1 MEKILLVDGNNL
13 LFRSYYAT
21 AYNGNYMTNSKGFP
35 TNALLGFAN
44 MINKILNEEN
54 PTYMIVAF
62 DKGKTF
68 RHEKY
73 KDYKGGRNETP
84 TELKQQFPIAKELLT
99 YMGIKYYEIDN
110 YEADDIIGTF
120 SKYCLDEPDF
130 IGTIISSDKDLLQL
144 INNDVDIKL
153 LKQKDYIRYNEDTFK
168 EAYGINPINII
179 DLKAL
184 MGDSSDNIPG
194 VKGIG
199 EKTALKLLH
208 DYKTLDG
215 VYENLD
221 KLTPKMR
228 EKLEQDKDNAYMS
241 YNLATIVCNV
251 PMEIDINDVKIKERN
266 TKELIALYE
275 ELEFNSLLKKLNS
288 EKKVTEQ
295 KKLETIILDDI
306 NNLKVTKDVAFY
318 LEILGTNYHTSSVLG
333 LSIYND
339 ECYYF
344 IPKNILKEAF
354 PIIKKYL
361 KYTYDYKKVYVALKW
376 LGLELETQA
385 FDTMIAA
392 YLLEYNI
399 KDDISILANFLDYDI
414 PYYDEMYRKL
424 KSKAIYEAP
433 ELEKIAEAALLK
445 ARFIYEVKEELEKKL
460 VIEKVDKLY
469 YDIELPLSKV
479 LGDMELNGVYV
490 NKEEMDKMGIEFK
503 KQIDIVERDIY
514 DYAGCEFN
522 IASPIKLGEILFEKL
537 ELPHGKKNHRSY
549 STSIEV
555 LEKLKDKHP
564 IINKIIEYRML
575 TKLYTTYIEGL
586 KNTILEDGKIHT
598 IFTQTLTRTGRL
610 SSIEPNLQNIPIRYE
625 YGRMIRKAFIPS
637 DNSIIISGDY
647 SQIELR
653 IMSHMANVPSLIDAF
668 KKEIDIHTKTA
679 SDIFKVEIDE
689 VTKEM
694 RRVAKAVNF
703 GIIYGI
709 SSYGLSENIGIKS
722 KEAKE
727 FIDKYFESYPG
738 IKEYMNKTVEEA
750 YQNNYVIT
758 LMNRRRHI
766 PELTNSSKMVRLS
779 GERIAL
785 NTPIQGTSADII
797 KKAMVDISKRFEKE
811 NIKSKMILQVH
822 DELVFDTLL
831 EEKDKVIEIVKD
843 CMENVYPLN
852 VPLKIDVEYGYN
864 WYEAK

>member
-1 MEKILLVDGNNL
+1 
-13 LFRSYYAT
+13 
-21 AYNGNYMTNSKGFP
+21 
-35 TNALLGFAN
+35 
-44 MINKILNEEN
+44 
-54 PTYMIVAF
+54 
-62 DKGKTF
+62 
-68 RHEKY
+68 
-73 KDYKGGRNETP
+73 
-84 TELKQQFPIAKELLT
+84 
-99 YMGIKYYEIDN
+99 
-110 YEADDIIGTF
+110 
-120 SKYCLDEPDF
+120 
-130 IGTIISSDKDLLQL
+130 
-144 INNDVDIKL
+144 
-153 LKQKDYIRYNEDTFK
+153 
-168 EAYGINPINII
+168 
-179 DLKAL
+179 
-184 MGDSSDNIPG
+184 
-194 VKGIG
+194 
-199 EKTALKLLH
+199 
-208 DYKTLDG
+208 
-215 VYENLD
+215 
-221 KLTPKMR
+221 
-228 EKLEQDKDNAYMS
+228 
-241 YNLATIVCNV
+241 
-251 PMEIDINDVKIKERN
+251 
-266 TKELIALYE
+266 
-275 ELEFNSLLKKLNS
+275 
-288 EKKVTEQ
+288 
-295 KKLETIILDDI
+295 
-306 NNLKVTKDVAFY
+306 
-318 LEILGTNYHTSSVLG
+318 
-333 LSIYND
+333 
-339 ECYYF
+339 
-344 IPKNILKEAF
+344 
-354 PIIKKYL
+354 
-361 KYTYDYKKVYVALKW
+361 
-376 LGLELETQA
+376 
-385 FDTMIAA
+385 
-392 YLLEYNI
+392 
-399 KDDISILANFLDYDI
+399 
-414 PYYDEMYRKL
+414 
-424 KSKAIYEAP
+424 
-433 ELEKIAEAALLK
+433 
-445 ARFIYEVKEELEKKL
+445 
-460 VIEKVDKLY
+460 
-469 YDIELPLSKV
+469 
-479 LGDMELNGVYV
+479 
-490 NKEEMDKMGIEFK
+490 
-503 KQIDIVERDIY
+503 
-514 DYAGCEFN
+514 
-522 IASPIKLGEILFEKL
+522 
-537 ELPHGKKNHRSY
+537 
-549 STSIEV
+549 
-555 LEKLKDKHP
+555 
-564 IINKIIEYRML
+564 ML